1 MDDLLSIII
10 QLQPTQS
17 GIILK
22 LIKDHDSPVRPDAS
36 VRLDPNTFLV
46 IK

>member
-1 MDDLLSIII
+1 MDDLLNIII
-10 QLQPTQS
+10 QLQSTQS
-17 GIILK
+17 GVFLK
-22 LIKDHDSPVRPDAS
+22 LIKDNDSPIMPDAS